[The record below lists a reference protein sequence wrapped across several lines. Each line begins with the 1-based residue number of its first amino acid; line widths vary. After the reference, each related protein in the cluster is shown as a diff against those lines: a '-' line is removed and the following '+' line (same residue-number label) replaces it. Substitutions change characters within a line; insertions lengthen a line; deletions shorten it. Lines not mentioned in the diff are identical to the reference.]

1 VEGSGYLIYHLDG
14 NKLGVEVIPSLCR
27 DSVAAA
33 IGTDLIRWAESGGA
47 RDCLLPVLG
56 GDTTLI
62 FLSLT
67 SLVWLYDPTSK
78 KSPDNS
84 FIAANIQIP
93 PGKPIGTS
101 NVCYP
106 NVTVEVAKAHES
118 WDQLL
123 PDAAGKHFSATT
135 GVMAYVGVKIFPSR
149 RIRVCLL
156 VRNVLQ
162 GFGYIDPPLADT
174 RFINI
179 DAPSNMT
186 IVVPKDLIFF
196 GVPPALVPPTVTPNY
211 NLDVDMISQRC
222 VTFWDV

>member
-1 VEGSGYLIYHLDG
+1 
-14 NKLGVEVIPSLCR
+14 
-27 DSVAAA
+27 
-33 IGTDLIRWAESGGA
+33 
-47 RDCLLPVLG
+47 
-56 GDTTLI
+56 
-62 FLSLT
+62 
-67 SLVWLYDPTSK
+67 
-78 KSPDNS
+78 
-84 FIAANIQIP
+84 
-93 PGKPIGTS
+93 
-101 NVCYP
+101 
-106 NVTVEVAKAHES
+106 
-118 WDQLL
+118 
-123 PDAAGKHFSATT
+123 
-135 GVMAYVGVKIFPSR
+135 MAYVGVKIFPSR